1 MSLGANGRSNHLR
14 EGIAVAVGI
23 STNRVQPLRDVRQ
36 TSFICNAEEEPN
48 RIAPPTAA
56 RRKRV
61 DASVE
66 VQHDL
71 LSAVVARVVAETLQG
86 CVQQLSKRLE
96 AVEVAL
102 GELQR
107 QSATV
112 ASAKEYYTTDEV
124 AKILGK
130 RRYTVREWCRLGR
143 VVGEKAQFGRGQD
156 NEWRISHAELK
167 RIQSTGLLP
176 IQNSADV
183 GPARRL
189 RKSLEDV

>member
-1 MSLGANGRSNHLR
+1 M
-14 EGIAVAVGI
+14 AVGI

-36 TSFICNAEEEPN
+36 TSFICNAEDEPN
-48 RIAPPTAA
+48 RISPPTAA

-71 LSAVVARVVAETLQG
+71 LSAVVARVVAETLQE
-86 CVQQLSKRLE
+86 CVQQLAQRLE
-96 AVEVAL
+96 AIEAAL

-107 QSATV
+107 QSATA

-143 VVGEKAQFGRGQD
+143 VVGEKAQFGRGVD

-167 RIQSTGLLP
+167 RIQSDGLLAIRENIDAEP
-176 IQNSADV
+176 
-183 GPARRL
+183 PRLL
-189 RKSLEDV
+189 RKPLDD